1 MNKKKVLFI
10 MPSMFIGGAERSLLG
25 LLDSFD
31 YDRYDVDL
39 FLYRHEGEFL
49 TLIPDNV
56 RVLPEKKQYKT
67 FDVPISGLLKS
78 SLFAFGFS
86 RIIGK
91 ISQKLH
97 SIVSKEPSGVWMSMQ
112 YISKSLQWLLPK
124 IEGKYDCAV
133 SFLGIPDVLLNKVNA
148 DVKIAWNHTDYTI
161 LNPNHKY
168 DRKLYS
174 KLDYIASVSENCT
187 KQFLSVYPEFEKK
200 AITVE
205 NILSERLLNNQ
216 AEEKTAD
223 FKKENEIRLLSI
235 GRFSDAKNF
244 DNVPEICKIIK
255 ESGLNVKWY
264 LIGYGGDEPIIR
276 EKIKEY
282 GMENDVIILGKKV
295 NPYPYIKACDLYVQ
309 PSRYEGNCVS
319 VHEAQIL
326 HKPVVIT
333 NYATSGSQL
342 TDGFDGVVVPMDNQ
356 GCAEGIIKV
365 LNDEELMKTLSEN
378 TKKVDYTNSKE
389 VEKLYSIMGD

>member
-31 YDRYDVDL
+31 YDRYDDDL

>member
-1 MNKKKVLFI
+1 
-10 MPSMFIGGAERSLLG
+10 MFIGGAERSLLG

>member
-49 TLIPDNV
+49 NLIPDNV

-187 KQFLSVYPEFEKK
+187 KQFLSVYPEFEEK

-205 NILSERLLNNQ
+205 NILSERILNKQ
-216 AEEKTAD
+216 AEEKVSD
-223 FKKENEIRLLSI
+223 FEGNEIRLLSI
-235 GRFSDAKNF
+235 GRFSYAKNF

-255 ESGLNVKWY
+255 NSVLNVKWY

-309 PSRYEGNCVS
+309 PSRYEGKCVT
-319 VHEAQIL
+319 VREAQIL

-365 LNDEELMKTLSEN
+365 LNDEELMKTLSKN
-378 TKKVDYTNSKE
+378 SKKVDYTNSKE

>member
-255 ESGLNVKWY
+255 NSGLNVKWY

-276 EKIKEY
+276 ENIKEY

-309 PSRYEGNCVS
+309 PSRYEGKCVT
-319 VHEAQIL
+319 VREAQIL

-365 LNDEELMKTLSEN
+365 LNDEELMKTLSKN
-378 TKKVDYTNSKE
+378 SKKVDYTNSKE